1 MTSRG
6 SVRGVRI
13 SPGAAPPRSIEG
25 RRQVTGWDYEVNRFL
40 AWKQAETSVGEDW
53 LRRMRWELGRV
64 PTVLH
69 RAGVMPIPESAREFR
84 AEHIGHLRRGL
95 PWQRPTFLIHFAAL
109 RQFLRWSGNPLADR
123 QQVWAL
129 PSGEPSHRR
138 WLTRDQLRRLY
149 GKSNGAARI
158 LVGLEGLNGLR
169 RVEVLRLRVK
179 DVLLDE
185 GCLLVNGKGGHG
197 GKWRKIPMNSA
208 VSRDLACWVRH
219 RQPDDRII
227 PLSRSGADLLLA
239 RAKREAGMG
248 NELVVSHH
256 DLRRSFGRLAHEAG
270 MDLVQLKNMLGHAS
284 VEMSVHYIGLDS
296 DRMREGLDRFSKYIR
311 QTGSPVL
318 ASKRSLSY

>member
-1 MTSRG
+1 
-6 SVRGVRI
+6 
-13 SPGAAPPRSIEG
+13 
-25 RRQVTGWDYEVNRFL
+25 
-40 AWKQAETSVGEDW
+40 
-53 LRRMRWELGRV
+53 
-64 PTVLH
+64 
-69 RAGVMPIPESAREFR
+69 
-84 AEHIGHLRRGL
+84 
-95 PWQRPTFLIHFAAL
+95 
-109 RQFLRWSGNPLADR
+109 
-123 QQVWAL
+123 
-129 PSGEPSHRR
+129 
-138 WLTRDQLRRLY
+138 
-149 GKSNGAARI
+149 
-158 LVGLEGLNGLR
+158 
-169 RVEVLRLRVK
+169 
-179 DVLLDE
+179 
-185 GCLLVNGKGGHG
+185 
-197 GKWRKIPMNSA
+197 MNSA